1 MKKKVRIKALPKAQM
16 AGQPLMLDSS
26 YINTW
31 QMNNPSSPFGN
42 MMPDNTRRPFNA
54 ASVFGPGK
62 APSFP
67 SGSSLIDVSG
77 MPGGSM
83 VTSADDLTKGM
94 TPLGGPRATQSF
106 NSMEM
111 FGPGKGFPK
120 LSPSVTPLLYD
131 DNLFNDPYGPLTAD
145 AYYANV
151 AQQNIAAPEGTV
163 FYEGKAYKPGTVI
176 PGYNGSSA
184 QPSGDMMDL
193 AGYVGPAMLAYTDI
207 FANIGKAQ
215 KQGQARLDFRDQT
228 LADNLYMS
236 TPEGYSGNRGDYT
249 LNYGI
254 GLNFR
259 PDEAVYGQFGKI
271 AKYGGQMKRKI
282 RITSLPQAAYG
293 GTQNKVAVDEM
304 YPTTDLNRMKNS
316 ASLFGGEDE
325 SVRQYM
331 PTVPREIATVEAE
344 KGETIVTPGQDGIPN
359 MYKIGGKRH
368 SQGGT
373 PIQAG
378 QGDFIFSDTK
388 DMKIKDPA
396 ILESFGMR
404 LKKGGYTPAQISKK
418 FNLNNSDLQKTLN
431 DPKADLIARTT
442 AERMMDNNLSQLGK
456 LALVQEARKGFPQ
469 GPPSISMAYMQK
481 VGLDPSMFMPDV
493 MTPQD
498 ATVQMGKAQNG
509 VSVERA
515 PAFFYNKDTGRAQ
528 ALVDL
533 PGGNYGY
540 TSPQYTTSVTPPMFV
555 PSERLQQSE
564 RAQRSIAMQRAQEA
578 YEANK
583 ASAQTSAAPVASS
596 SATAATTTSATTP
609 ARTQTPTTKVV
620 PKPAAK
626 ATKSS
631 FTADEIEWFKKGGM
645 VYMQD
650 GGEDTQTETQPTLR
664 VGKNPNTGKPA
675 VFKLNP
681 DGSYTVLF
689 ETFVGSKKTP
699 TGVGESW
706 QGEGPALKRY
716 IQTLSER
723 GIDLSNINSASDFQ
737 TAIYDQILAE
747 NPESIEKMW
756 NTRGLTI
763 EGTKYPELKSELESL
778 GVRTSLGVGDI
789 RNAYKLDFSKLDAEG
804 KKKALE
810 LLKKAYVDDKIGVR
824 TLSLDFKPEVPEEPG
839 KPGEPDKINDY
850 TQEDLPDQGKSNK
863 PTDFYIQDLL
873 NYRQAMAD
881 RLGINK
887 YMPYR
892 AAIPQPRLMEPTYYD
907 PSRELA
913 ATAEMT
919 NIAAQNLSQF
929 TGPQAFNTR
938 YSDVQGKA
946 AANVANIL
954 GRYNNLNV
962 GVANE
967 FERYNSALIND
978 FNIKN
983 ALSMQDYY
991 DKTVVANQQY
1001 DNSKRIANNRM
1012 NQQFTNALTNRAM
1025 TQVLN
1030 QMYPEYYV
1038 HPLSGGMMFFNPSG
1052 RQLTPSSGSSNSLA
1066 SIVKQLETD
1075 DPAFANLDT
1084 KEKYNIAKSF
1094 LGKSDNSDDRSSAF
1108 VSNYMKS
1115 RGMS

>member
-42 MMPDNTRRPFNA
+42 MIPDNTRRPFDA

-77 MPGGSM
+77 MPNGSM

-94 TPLGGPRATQSF
+94 TPLGGPAARKPF

-111 FGPGKGFPK
+111 FGPGKVPSFPK
-120 LSPSVTPLLYD
+120 ASPSVTPLLYD
-131 DNLFNDPYGPLTAD
+131 EDQFNDPYGPLTSD

-176 PGYNGSSA
+176 PGYNQSSA
-184 QPSGDMMDL
+184 QPSSDMMDL

-271 AKYGGQMKRKI
+271 AQYGGQMKRKI
-282 RITSLPQAAYG
+282 RITGLPQAAYG

-388 DMKIKDPA
+388 DMKIKDPV

-431 DPKADLIARTT
+431 DPKADIIARTT

-498 ATVQMGKAQNG
+498 ATVAMGKAQDGG
-509 VSVERA
+509 VQGDDWGYTPEQWDATVNANKKSSSGSSA
-515 PAFFYNKDTGRAQ
+515 KKSQYSDFYTYNKEALQDLLKKKIKIELPEVKTDISITPGMQRTRETGVYGTQDWSAGEYFDDFKKRNEWYF
-528 ALVDL
+528 DL
-533 PGGNYGY
+533 NPDFNPSDPSQVYDFQNKYNLKLYEEAVKAGY
-540 TSPQYTTSVTPPMFV
+540 SEDEANDVVTKLGFKVTEAGDRDPRGTDKKFGQYTWS
-555 PSERLQQSE
+555 
-564 RAQRSIAMQRAQEA
+564 RSLPYIG
-578 YEANK
+578 
-583 ASAQTSAAPVASS
+583 
-596 SATAATTTSATTP
+596 
-609 ARTQTPTTKVV
+609 
-620 PKPAAK
+620 PK
-626 ATKSS
+626 
-631 FTADEIEWFKKGGM
+631 EVE
-645 VYMQD
+645 
-650 GGEDTQTETQPTLR
+650 QTETKT
-664 VGKNPNTGKPA
+664 
-675 VFKLNP
+675 
-681 DGSYTVLF
+681 DTV
-689 ETFVGSKKTP
+689 
-699 TGVGESW
+699 
-706 QGEGPALKRY
+706 
-716 IQTLSER
+716 
-723 GIDLSNINSASDFQ
+723 D
-737 TAIYDQILAE
+737 
-747 NPESIEKMW
+747 
-756 NTRGLTI
+756 
-763 EGTKYPELKSELESL
+763 
-778 GVRTSLGVGDI
+778 
-789 RNAYKLDFSKLDAEG
+789 
-804 KKKALE
+804 
-810 LLKKAYVDDKIGVR
+810 
-824 TLSLDFKPEVPEEPG
+824 
-839 KPGEPDKINDY
+839 DY
-850 TQEDLPDQGKSNK
+850 TQEDIDVTDKSKK

-892 AAIPQPRLMEPTYYD
+892 VAIPQPRLMEPTYYD

-913 ATAEMT
+913 ATAET
-919 NIAAQNLSQF
+919 SNIAAQNLSQF

-967 FERYNSALIND
+967 FEKYNSALIND

-983 ALSMQDYY
+983 ALSAQDYY

-1001 DNSKRIANNRM
+1001 DNSKRIANNRINRM
-1012 NQQFTNALTNRAM
+1012 FTNALTNRAM

-1030 QMYPEYYV
+1030 QLYPEYFV
-1038 HPLSGGMMFFNPSG
+1038 HPLSGGMMRFMPSG
-1052 RQLTPSSGSSNSLA
+1052 RRLDGSSDKTTVSP
-1066 SIVKQLETD
+1066 ETISKMRQT
-1075 DPAFANLDT
+1075 L
-1084 KEKYNIAKSF
+1084 KSNF
-1094 LGKSDNSDDRSSAF
+1094 PDMSTEAIDQYLLKNYGDQIFGSKSGKKSRSSEF
-1108 VSNYMKS
+1108 LESYLNSQNMK
-1115 RGMS
+1115 